1 MNNPL
6 EKLTL
11 DEISEKFVDLS
22 YPEGDEELKKMM
34 EFMFRQELEKKITL
48 EQKQKIRLEVEK
60 EIEVKSEQEKISNLK
75 VLIFE
80 VVFLSFLVGILV
92 NQVTDIITYLKTS
105 SYEKYS
111 LWITSGII
119 LLTLGIGY
127 LMVLYKFVITALS
140 IKNGL
145 SKK

>member
-22 YPEGDEELKKMM
+22 HPEGNEELKKMM
-34 EFMFRQELEKKITL
+34 KFMFRQELEKKITL

-60 EIEVKSEQEKISNLK
+60 EIEVEIEQEKISNLK

-111 LWITSGII
+111 LWITLGII

-127 LMVLYKFVITALS
+127 LMVLYKFVTTALS